1 MLYTVEGWMLEV
13 RRLLP
18 LPVLSLPV
26 ARQPACTIS
35 RMPGHFLLAFPVC
48 PGLFCLSYPPLC
60 PVPPF
65 LLHALP
71 TFDLSWVQIQKEVIS
86 DLKSERKILFK
97 SWQSTLC
104 RKSKRNII
112 YRWMNTTANQRR
124 MNLTRIRAHLL
135 VHCQKNKLSAWPPR
149 NQNLS
154 RKYRLLHSPWDSA
167 LWESIKKT
175 WVERKGNK
183 QQQ

>member
-104 RKSKRNII
+104 RKSKRILFTDEWILPPTNAGWISPEFVLTSLSTVKKT
-112 YRWMNTTANQRR
+112 NSLLDHQG
-124 MNLTRIRAHLL
+124 TRIY
-135 VHCQKNKLSAWPPR
+135 Q
-149 NQNLS
+149 
-154 RKYRLLHSPWDSA
+154 
-167 LWESIKKT
+167 ESIDFFT
-175 WVERKGNK
+175 LLETVLCERV
-183 QQQ
+183 